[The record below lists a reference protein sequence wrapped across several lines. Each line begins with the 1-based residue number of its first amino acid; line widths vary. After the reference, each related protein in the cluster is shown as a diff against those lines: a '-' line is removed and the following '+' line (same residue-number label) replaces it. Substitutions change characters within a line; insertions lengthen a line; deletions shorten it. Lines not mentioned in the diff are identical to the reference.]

1 MGEMIDKAKGA
12 ANVAAGKTKKA
23 MGRESGDADMAAKGG
38 AQEAKGRTQKA
49 KGAIKGALGNS
60 I

>member
-12 ANVAAGKTKKA
+12 ANVASGKAKKA
-23 MGRESGDADMAAKGG
+23 VGRQTGDADLHAKGG
-38 AQEAKGRTQKA
+38 AQESKGRMQKA
-49 KGAIKGALGNS
+49 KGAVKGALGDT

>member
-12 ANVAAGKTKKA
+12 ANVAGGKTKKV
-23 MGRESGDADMAAKGG
+23 MGRETGDTNMAAKGG
-38 AQEAKGRTQKA
+38 AQEAKGRVQKA
-49 KGAIKGALGNS
+49 KGAVKGALGNT

>member
-12 ANVAAGKTKKA
+12 ANVATGKTKKA
-23 MGRESGDADMAAKGG
+23 MGRETGDADMAAKGG
-38 AQEAKGRTQKA
+38 AQEARGHMQKA
-49 KGAIKGALGNS
+49 KGAIKGALGNT